1 MHNTLVESLFDV
13 FRLGISRRIRDGI
26 RDAVLYHARLICLV
40 GVLSDGN
47 NTITFYDIDEEAQM
61 IPFIIGFIVGVV
73 SMLGAG
79 WLLAT
84 YGLQWA
90 LGKIAGRL

>member
-1 MHNTLVESLFDV
+1 
-13 FRLGISRRIRDGI
+13 
-26 RDAVLYHARLICLV
+26 
-40 GVLSDGN
+40 
-47 NTITFYDIDEEAQM
+47 M

-73 SMLGAG
+73 SMLGVG
-79 WLLAT
+79 WVLAT